1 MFYES
6 YTFGDCIELVSCTP
20 SLRKV
25 VEDAI
30 HCFCDGQHPLPVLLT
45 VQVVCGPDLDRR
57 DRRYHCAY
65 LTLLGDGEVM
75 VDGDGVLAVALEAAA
90 RGARGVRR
98 VIR

>member
-6 YTFGDCIELVSCTP
+6 YTFGDCAELVSCTS

-25 VEDAI
+25 VEEAI
-30 HCFCDGQHPLPVLLT
+30 GCFCDGQHPLPVLLT

-57 DRRYHCAY
+57 DRRYRRAY
-65 LTLLGDGEVM
+65 LTLMGGGEVM
-75 VDGDGVLAVALEAAA
+75 IDGDGTLAVSLGIAA

-98 VIR
+98 VLG

>member
-6 YTFGDCIELVSCTP
+6 YTLGDCNELVSCTP

-25 VEDAI
+25 VEEAI
-30 HCFCDGQHPLPVLLT
+30 RCFCDGEHPLPVSLA

-57 DRRYHCAY
+57 DHRYSLAY
-65 LTLLGDGEVM
+65 LTLLGGGEVM
-75 VDGDGVLAVALEAAA
+75 VDGNGTLAVALEAAA
-90 RGARGVRR
+90 REARGVRR

>member
-6 YTFGDCIELVSCTP
+6 YTLGDCNELVSCTS

-25 VEDAI
+25 VEEAI
-30 HCFCDGQHPLPVLLT
+30 WCFCDCAHPLPVRLA

-57 DRRYHCAY
+57 NRRYSLAF

-75 VDGDGVLAVALEAAA
+75 VDGNGVLAVALETAA
-90 RGARGVRR
+90 REARGVRR
-98 VIR
+98 VLH